1 MRRVKQTFSSR
12 NEQFILQYIKLR
24 DIVLLWKFVNTF
36 QIYFKK
42 YFGHIS
48 IGELTSDVGE
58 TTGYPL
64 SKYTC
69 LILTFVTTTTTGI
82 PRLSVSTFSSSGRR
96 TLSSSFIPD
105 LLLSSVDSSG
115 STYSWNCRTTTTK
128 EIKREIFRAT
138 ITNPENKLRLQLD
151 SKLYGLCYTST
162 IFCQPSYMYWH

>member
-58 TTGYPL
+58 TTGN
-64 SKYTC
+64 
-69 LILTFVTTTTTGI
+69 IL
-82 PRLSVSTFSSSGRR
+82 VS
-96 TLSSSFIPD
+96 
-105 LLLSSVDSSG
+105 
-115 STYSWNCRTTTTK
+115 Y
-128 EIKREIFRAT
+128 
-138 ITNPENKLRLQLD
+138 
-151 SKLYGLCYTST
+151 
-162 IFCQPSYMYWH
+162 